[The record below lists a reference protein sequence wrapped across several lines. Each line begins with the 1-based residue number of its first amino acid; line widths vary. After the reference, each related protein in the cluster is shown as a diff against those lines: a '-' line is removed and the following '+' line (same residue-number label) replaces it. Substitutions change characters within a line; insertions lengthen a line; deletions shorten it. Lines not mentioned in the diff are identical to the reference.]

1 MTNLCRGGSGG
12 EQAVLRRR
20 LLPRRPLLGTLL
32 SLLAWSAVADNESRL
47 QQFDFDIPRTTR
59 VMALHELSRQADLL
73 VAYLS
78 SNDDE
83 EVGLVGPVK
92 GRLTVDEVLGVILR
106 SSQLTSRWVED
117 SMVSVEPR
125 PASDVSTELPAEVF
139 ARTLPHSADF
149 DPLRLAPE
157 EVLVLGWP
165 LRDLTLSL
173 PPVVV
178 MERDDL
184 DAIGA
189 PTLPDAL
196 RYLSQ
201 SAYSRPEGYRSSG
214 AQYAEMRGLGPDT
227 ALILINGRRVLPSAN
242 SLSSSAFDLNT
253 IPVTAVERI
262 EFLLD
267 SAAAAYGSDAI
278 GGVINIVLRDKV
290 AEPTLEFRYGGADGG
305 AEQERVT
312 FAAGLNKDRLHGAVV
327 FDYFGIGGLLG
338 EDRSLWRDQ
347 DFRRYGGRD
356 HRSVVS
362 SPGNVSSL
370 NGNLP
375 GLSSSIAAVPL
386 VDNTPGT
393 TIDDFSATAGQPNLE
408 SLLRF
413 SSIVPEATRRTAAAM
428 GTARLTDRIT
438 ATGELLYANRDS
450 NYYFAPPVLANMPVP
465 GPSPVSAGNPYN
477 PFGTTVLI
485 NRLLTEY
492 PSQSQSVESELLR
505 WAVALHGDWGRWN
518 WELSALR
525 SDEQASTSLDHAVDL
540 AAVMRALA
548 NPNPAQA
555 LNPFTS
561 GPIGSDDLLD
571 SLLLPSD
578 VDEFSSGGQQFAGFI
593 QGPIWSL
600 PAGPVTTVLGAE
612 WRNESMRA
620 ANEAAGSFDKDRDV
634 IAGFAQLRVPFV
646 SDKLR
651 MTLLGLHEL
660 TFTAGTRWDE
670 YSEFGR
676 VLRSQLGLLWK
687 PNRDFSVR
695 VSGSSSFRPPSL
707 YELYLPRI
715 SAVSRVTDP
724 ARRELATVLF
734 TLGGNSELEPTT
746 ARSLTAGVVF
756 SPDSA
761 LNWNISADWWRIDMK
776 NRVVSVPPQLMLAN
790 EALFQDRIVRDP
802 DTGVLRSIDSSRIN
816 VGGVKAAGVDVAV
829 KADFLTDLGRF
840 TPELQATWF
849 ERFDSTDV
857 PGQAPVDRVGLA
869 SELGSILDWRAILSL
884 KWKRGALGAAMFARY
899 TPSYDDAIAGAR
911 TGRVVEDQTLFD
923 LQGSLD
929 IGMLYGRESRLGGLR
944 LWVGAI
950 NLFDEQ
956 PSFAE
961 VGDAG
966 GFDSSQSELKERTYY
981 MRLEKKF

>member
-1 MTNLCRGGSGG
+1 MK
-12 EQAVLRRR
+12 AVLHRR
-20 LLPRRPLLGTLL
+20 LLPTRLMLGALLL
-32 SLLAWSAVADNESRL
+32 LLAASVTAENESRL
-47 QQFDFDIPRTTR
+47 QQFEFDIPRTTR

-78 SNDDE
+78 SDDAE
-83 EVGLVGPVK
+83 EAGLVGPVK
-92 GRLTVDEVLGVILR
+92 GRLTVDEVLNVILR
-106 SSQLTSRWVED
+106 SSELTSRWVED
-117 SMVSVEPR
+117 TMVSVEPR
-125 PASDVSTELPAEVF
+125 PRSEVSTELPVPAL
-139 ARTLPHSADF
+139 ARTLPHSTDF
-149 DPLRLAPE
+149 DPLRLEPE

-165 LRDLTLSL
+165 VRDLTLSVS
-173 PPVVV
+173 PVVV

-227 ALILINGRRVLPSAN
+227 ALVLINGRRALPSAN

-290 AEPTLEFRYGGADGG
+290 TEPTLELRYGGADGG
-305 AEQERVT
+305 AEQKRVT
-312 FAAGLNKDRLHGAVV
+312 FSAGLNKDRFHGAVV
-327 FDYFGIGGLLG
+327 LDYFNIGGLLG
-338 EDRSLWRDQ
+338 EERSLWRDQ

-356 HRSVVS
+356 HRSLVS
-362 SPGNVSSL
+362 SPGNVSALS
-370 NGNLP
+370 GNLP
-375 GLSSSIAAVPL
+375 GLSSPVAAVPL
-386 VDNTPGT
+386 ADTTPGIT
-393 TIDDFSATAGQPNLE
+393 LDDFTATAGQPNLE

-413 SSIVPEATRRTAAAM
+413 SSIVPEATRRTATAT

-450 NYYFAPPVLANMPVP
+450 TYYFAPPVLASMPVP
-465 GPSPVSAGNPYN
+465 GPSPLSAGNPYN
-477 PFGTTVLI
+477 PFGTTVLV

-525 SDEQASTSLDHAVDL
+525 SDEQATTGLDHAVDL
-540 AAVMRALA
+540 AAAMQALA

-555 LNPFTS
+555 LNPFSS

-571 SLLLPSD
+571 SLLLPRD
-578 VDEFSSGGQQFAGFI
+578 VDAFSSGGQQFAGFV

-600 PAGPVTTVLGAE
+600 PAGSITTVLGAE

-620 ANEAAGSFDKDRDV
+620 SNEAAGSFAHGRDV
-634 IAGFAQLRVPFV
+634 VSGFAQLRVPLI

-651 MTLLGLHEL
+651 TTLPGMHEL
-660 TFTAGTRWDE
+660 TLTAGTRWDD
-670 YSEFGR
+670 YSEFGQ
-676 VLRSQLGLLWK
+676 VLRSQMGLLWK
-687 PNRDFSVR
+687 PYRDLSVR
-695 VSGSSSFRPPSL
+695 VSGGSSFRPPSL

-724 ARRELATVLF
+724 ARHELATVLF
-734 TLGGNSELEPTT
+734 TMGGNSELEPAT

-761 LNWNISADWWRIDMK
+761 LNWNISADWWRVDMK
-776 NRVVSVPPQLMLAN
+776 NRVVSVPAQVMLAN
-790 EALFQDRIVRDP
+790 EELFRDRIVRDP
-802 DTGVLRSIDSSRIN
+802 TTGVLRSIDSSRIN

-829 KADFLTDLGRF
+829 KADFLTDVGRF

-849 ERFDSTDV
+849 DRFDSTDV
-857 PGQAPVDRVGLA
+857 PGQAPVDRVDLA
-869 SELGSILDWRAILSL
+869 SELGSILNWRAILSL

-899 TPSYDDAIAGAR
+899 TPSYDDAVAGVR
-911 TGRVVEDQTLFD
+911 TGRTVAAQTLFD

-929 IGMLYGRESRLGGLR
+929 VGMLYGRESRLNGLK

-950 NLFDEQ
+950 NVFDEQ
-956 PSFAE
+956 PSFAD